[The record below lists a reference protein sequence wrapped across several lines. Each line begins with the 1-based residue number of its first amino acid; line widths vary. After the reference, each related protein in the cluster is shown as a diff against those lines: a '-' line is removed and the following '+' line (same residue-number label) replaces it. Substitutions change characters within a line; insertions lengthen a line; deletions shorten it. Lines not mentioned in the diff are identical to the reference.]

1 MVMHGIGYSRDLGSL
16 QVFDGQLMQLVPVPA
31 THIDIAWAKGASC
44 LHEACD
50 TSGGEIT
57 GDQLKMLLSRG
68 ERTLLEMVGGETVG
82 WGVVRVDQLPNM
94 RVLFITDLVAHNG
107 KFETFFEA
115 IRQLA
120 RDLGCSKVRCAA
132 KEAQARLYRMK
143 AGFKPVYE
151 ILEVES

>member
-1 MVMHGIGYSRDLGSL
+1 MASGEGTYR
-16 QVFDGQLMQLVPVPA
+16 QLMQLIPVPA
-31 THIDIAWAKGASC
+31 NFIDLAYQRGASC

-68 ERTLLEMVGGETVG
+68 ERSLLEMTIEGKTVG

-107 KFETFFEA
+107 GFDDFFEA
-115 IRQLA
+115 IKQLA

-132 KEAQARLYRMK
+132 KAAQARLYRMK
-143 AGFKPVYE
+143 CGFASVYE
-151 ILEVES
+151 ILEVEA